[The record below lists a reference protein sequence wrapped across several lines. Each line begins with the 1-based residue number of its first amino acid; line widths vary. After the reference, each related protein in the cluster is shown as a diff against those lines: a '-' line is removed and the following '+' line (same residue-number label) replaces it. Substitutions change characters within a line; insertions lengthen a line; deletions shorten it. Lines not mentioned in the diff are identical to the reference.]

1 MIPGYAVRV
10 CFALRTGAVW
20 IAVGSTVLVTVY
32 SPRSPTLAGAC
43 TPIPIAVLTA
53 FMVMEGVK

>member
-1 MIPGYAVRV
+1 MIPVCPFGLAV
-10 CFALRTGAVW
+10 ALPTGAVW